1 MKNSDLPVYP
11 DPMRA
16 AEQSILNQTPDQLP
30 TGLTKREYFIGQA
43 IAGLSSIVD
52 MTDENVVH
60 YAFNIADLTI
70 KKLEDE
76 KKENQTT

>member
-43 IAGLSSIVD
+43 LTGLLSDYQVTAQNAAKYAIEAA
-52 MTDENVVH
+52 DE
-60 YAFNIADLTI
+60 IL
-70 KKLEDE
+70 KRLEDE
-76 KKENQTT
+76 NETT